1 MTMKKTFRYTIY
13 LIAYLLTVAS
23 VALGE
28 TKPTWK
34 FSVVVAVERQTAT
47 YYENAYAKPIA
58 TIIREQMATV
68 NANFNSTDQFQGVF
82 HFSVDSVYIVE
93 GTLQNDLFKPHP
105 GFDYK
110 LVVDGFAAS
119 TSGGGWYGS
128 NKLIYHKWMWNE
140 YGGPFAQYAT
150 DGLTHEF
157 AHSRGATDIYGMKVD
172 VTKNPINGKAFDA
185 INSIMNYPYNN
196 ITWDEHTVNL
206 LNRTGA
212 GEIVGEEYITSAF
225 PEKIVVRV
233 KDSWGDPLPRATVQT
248 YPVEWFSY
256 RVTTQ
261 PIQSE
266 LTDDRGEYVY
276 PTNPFGPATSTSPW
290 SIRYPNFLVRVTY
303 FSNYYQWLPLYEVQ
317 NSFFKYGPDSTYY
330 LDFVVPPRPASIQI
344 RSTSE
349 NLVCTGNQIFV
360 SGAPSGSF
368 NQKNTFTLQ
377 LSDSAGSFDKPI
389 ILSTLEST
397 FTSTMDATIPDVP
410 TGSYKLRVV
419 SSIPEVISNEYPIQI
434 QATPASPIVADI
446 STCQNTLPPTLE
458 ATGQQLLWYTFPDGG
473 ESSPVPPT
481 LTTSQPLDTTFYVSQ
496 SVGACESPRASLH
509 VNVQA
514 LPTLSVTGS
523 TSIYVGEE
531 AVLSLK
537 FTGQAPHQYQLSN
550 GLLGS
555 ATQDTTLLVS
565 PTSTLSY
572 VVEKVSNAC
581 GPGQAGSSSSATITV
596 LYPLLE
602 TQAFTPSSY
611 CPGSTIKVGFK
622 KTGRFATGTSFK
634 IQIAPSEAD
643 TSQASYVDLPVS
655 AVGDLDVTGTLPSH
669 ITAGTYRVR
678 VVATHP
684 AFVINGSVSPT
695 VVFALSAPSATLSGA
710 QEIISRDT
718 ARLSVAFTGLGP
730 WTFSYR
736 AISDNSTG
744 TESTI
749 TTEDNPYLLRLMP
762 LITTTY
768 TLSSVRN
775 VCGTG
780 TFSTDGILV
789 KVIPLLSAPTSETT
803 TLVEVFPVPTT
814 ATLTLHIQEFTS
826 QNVVRWELYNLLG
839 QVVMQQI
846 VRDETSVLSLANQP
860 PGLYLLR
867 VQVGNKVVVRRVVK
881 E

>member
-1 MTMKKTFRYTIY
+1 MTMKKSFRYAIH
-13 LIAYLLTVAS
+13 LIAYLLTVDS

-47 YYENAYAKPIA
+47 FYENAYARPIA
-58 TIIREQMATV
+58 AIIQEQIATV
-68 NANFNSTDQFQGVF
+68 NANFNSTDQFDGVF
-82 HFSVDSVYIVE
+82 DFSVDSIYVIE
-93 GTLQNDLFKPHP
+93 GVVQNDLFKPHP

-157 AHSRGATDIYGMKVD
+157 AHSRGATDIYAMKVD
-172 VTKNPINGKAFDA
+172 ASKNPINGKAFDA

-206 LNRTGA
+206 LNRTGP
-212 GEIVGEEYITSAF
+212 GDINGEEYITSAF
-225 PEKIVVRV
+225 PEKTVVRV
-233 KDSWGDPLPRATVQT
+233 KDSRGDPLPRAIVQT

-261 PIQSE
+261 PIERE
-266 LTDDRGEYVY
+266 LTNDRGEYMY

-290 SIRYPNFLVRVTY
+290 AIRYPNFLVRVTY
-303 FSNYYQWLPLYEVQ
+303 YSDYYQWLPLYEVQ
-317 NSFFKYGPDSTYY
+317 NSFFKYGPDSTFY
-330 LDFVVPPRPASIQI
+330 LDFVLPPRPASIQL
-344 RSTSE
+344 RNVSETS
-349 NLVCTGNQIFV
+349 LCTGKQV
-360 SGAPSGSF
+360 TVTGAPLGSF
-368 NQKNTFTLQ
+368 SQKNSFTLQ
-377 LSDSAGSFDKPI
+377 LSDSAGSFANPI
-389 ILSTLEST
+389 VLSTLES
-397 FTSTMDATIPDVP
+397 FSGFLMDGLIPDVP
-410 TGSYKLRVV
+410 SGTYKLRVV
-419 SSIPEVISNEYPIQI
+419 SSVPEVISNDYPIQI
-434 QATPASPIVADI
+434 QATPTSPIVTDI
-446 STCQNTLPPTLE
+446 STCQNTLPPTFE
-458 ATGQQLLWYTFPDGG
+458 ASGQQLLWYTFPDGG
-473 ESSPVPPT
+473 ESSPVPPS
-481 LTTSQPLDTTFYVSQ
+481 LNTSQSLDTTFYVSQ
-496 SVGACESPRASLH
+496 SVGTCESPRAPVH

-514 LPTLSVTGS
+514 SPTLSVTGS

-531 AVLSLK
+531 VLLNLK
-537 FTGQAPHQYQLSN
+537 FTGQAPYQYQLSN
-550 GLLGS
+550 GLIGS

-565 PTSTLSY
+565 PASTLSY

-581 GPGQAGSSSSATITV
+581 GQGQAGSSASATITV
-596 LYPLLE
+596 QYPLLE

-655 AVGDLDVTGTLPSH
+655 SVGDVDVTGTLPSQ

-678 VVATHP
+678 LVATHP

-695 VVFALSAPSATLSGA
+695 IVSALSVPSATLSGT

-718 ARLSVAFTGLGP
+718 AQLSVAFTGPGP
-730 WTFSYR
+730 WTFGYR
-736 AISDNSTG
+736 AVSDNSTG

-749 TTEDNPYLLRLMP
+749 TTEDNPYLLRLVP

-775 VCGTG
+775 TCGTG

-789 KVIPLLSAPTSETT
+789 KVIPLLSAPTSETSA
-803 TLVEVFPVPTT
+803 LVEVFPVPTT

-839 QVVMQQI
+839 QAVMQQE
-846 VRDETSVLSLANQP
+846 VKSDESVLSLENHP
-860 PGLYLLR
+860 VGLYLLR